1 MGSLPTD
8 DPLAVEAVT
17 AIHTGDVATL
27 RRLLSENPELM
38 TVGLGGDVGQLGD
51 GGMTRRLL
59 HVATDWPGHFPNVT
73 ATIEALVNAGPTSTP
88 GSPDHTTRRRCTG
101 RRAATTWRPWTHCST
116 REPTSRPATPS
127 SAAARPYPARQRSGN
142 GSPPAGSS
150 SGAPA
155 LRSAPAATLGVIDR
169 VRGYLDAQIPPT
181 AEEITEAFWSACHG
195 GQRQVAEILLRR
207 GADWVGW
214 DELTSLDAARR

>member
-59 HVATDWPGHFPNVT
+59 HVATDWPGHLPNVT
-73 ATIEALVNAGPTSTP
+73 ATIEALVNAALCQVGSAIVCLTARFMGPP
-88 GSPDHTTRRRCTG
+88 R
-101 RRAATTWRPWTHCST
+101 
-116 REPTSRPATPS
+116 
-127 SAAARPYPARQRSGN
+127 
-142 GSPPAGSS
+142 
-150 SGAPA
+150 
-155 LRSAPAATLGVIDR
+155 
-169 VRGYLDAQIPPT
+169 
-181 AEEITEAFWSACHG
+181 
-195 GQRQVAEILLRR
+195 
-207 GADWVGW
+207 
-214 DELTSLDAARR
+214 